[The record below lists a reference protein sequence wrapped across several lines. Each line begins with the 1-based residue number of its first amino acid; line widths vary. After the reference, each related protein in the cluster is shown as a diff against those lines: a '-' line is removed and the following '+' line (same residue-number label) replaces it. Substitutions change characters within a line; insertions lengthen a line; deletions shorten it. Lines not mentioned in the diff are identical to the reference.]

1 MRSLSEF
8 SVFVRSNF
16 AITIIRKITKQSPLF
31 LSYEV
36 LPSNPFGFRTYVRGE
51 SSPFPG
57 SVRFIHRDGI
67 GYVARTEVE
76 QSTDAID
83 TFNVLTTRA
92 MSGGNKPSSDGSY
105 LVIPSTMRVM
115 EAGEICA
122 ETYICIGKMATKIE
136 AVNLKSYLSTRFVR
150 FLMLQAMTSIMISKD
165 SFRFVPLE
173 DFIESSEINWDT
185 PIEEIDKQLYRKY
198 ELSESE
204 VQFIESMIKPMT

>member
-1 MRSLSEF
+1 
-8 SVFVRSNF
+8 
-16 AITIIRKITKQSPLF
+16 
-31 LSYEV
+31 
-36 LPSNPFGFRTYVRGE
+36 
-51 SSPFPG
+51 
-57 SVRFIHRDGI
+57 
-67 GYVARTEVE
+67 
-76 QSTDAID
+76 
-83 TFNVLTTRA
+83 
-92 MSGGNKPSSDGSY
+92 
-105 LVIPSTMRVM
+105 
-115 EAGEICA
+115 
-122 ETYICIGKMATKIE
+122 MATKIE